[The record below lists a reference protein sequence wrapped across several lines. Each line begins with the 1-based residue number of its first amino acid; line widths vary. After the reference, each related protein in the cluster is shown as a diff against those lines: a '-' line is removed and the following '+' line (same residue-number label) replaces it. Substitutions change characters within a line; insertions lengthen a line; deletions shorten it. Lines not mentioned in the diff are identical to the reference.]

1 MINSHKRNKQQ
12 QAQQKGVTVDEMITT
27 SEAGQLLGV
36 SGQTVRRL
44 VHGNKL
50 VAMRTEGNQ
59 IRISKNSVEKYIQ
72 SRLIADNSQHE
83 IQQ

>member
-1 MINSHKRNKQQ
+1 
-12 QAQQKGVTVDEMITT
+12 MITT

-50 VAMRTEGNQ
+50 IAMRTEGNQ

-72 SRLIADNSQHE
+72 SRLIGENPQAED
-83 IQQ
+83 QQ

>member
-1 MINSHKRNKQQ
+1 M
-12 QAQQKGVTVDEMITT
+12 DEMITT

-50 VAMRTEGNQ
+50 IAMRTEGNQ

-72 SRLIADNSQHE
+72 SRLMSDNSQQE
-83 IQQ
+83 TQQ